1 MFARVKF
8 QASPSKGDVRKGSE
22 MNKSED
28 WNRNSALI
36 CSGINR
42 TDYHKTSEALFM
54 TSFYVYETAEQAKAA
69 FTGETSNFVYLR
81 YGKPTLPALEER
93 LANLEGTED
102 CRGY

>member
-1 MFARVKF
+1 VFARVKF

-54 TSFYVYETAEQAKAA
+54 TSFYVYEI
-69 FTGETSNFVYLR
+69 GETSNFVYLR